1 MEWEKFLKDHIE
13 EADATGAEDR
23 LYHKAFVEGC
33 RKERALAIEAHR
45 LRCSFL
51 FGNRCMNHSR
61 SKLQPQSVCAGNCFY
76 IRQYEFELHKL
87 ED

>member
-1 MEWEKFLKDHIE
+1 MEREKFLKDDIE
-13 EADATGAEDR
+13 AADISGAKDR
-23 LYHKAFVEGC
+23 LYHKAFEEGC

-45 LRCSFL
+45 LCCSFL

-61 SKLQPQSVCAGNCFY
+61 SKLRTQPVCAGNCFY
-76 IRQYEFELHKL
+76 IRQYEFELYKL